1 VVTVSAFFSFFALTR
16 NKDPLFAF
24 HNGFFALA
32 TVLAAE
38 RWNIRNIHLALIEKL
53 GRVIKVWIIARRH
66 LSGLSLDES
75 ICGNQHD
82 FSSLYTTIRKS

>member
-1 VVTVSAFFSFFALTR
+1 
-16 NKDPLFAF
+16 LFAF

-66 LSGLSLDES
+66 LSGLSRYES
-75 ICGNQHD
+75 VGRNQHNLG
-82 FSSLYTTIRKS
+82 SLYTPIRKSKF